1 MEDLIFGVMREHL
14 QMAGDPDDPELN
26 AIVGELMTATVK
38 LARWMIAN
46 DPTEREPEPRK
57 PTIKERLAQIPPEQ
71 LPKPKPYDEQPPLSV
86 EGIQFMIDHY
96 GEFPYIN
103 PATGKP
109 FGQIT

>member
-1 MEDLIFGVMREHL
+1 MDDLIRMV
-14 QMAGDPDDPELN
+14 GDPDDPELK
-26 AIVGELMTATVK
+26 AIFGELMTAVVK

-46 DPTEREPEPRK
+46 DPTDREPEPHK
-57 PTIKERLAQIPPEQ
+57 ETIKERLARIPPEE